1 MYPKNSGINK
11 HHRLF
16 IVTGEASGD
25 LHGANLIKALQK
37 EMPHTEILGIG
48 GPKMREA
55 GLKSVYDVEKLGVVG
70 ITEVLAHFKH
80 IWLAWQRAKEV
91 LLKSPPD
98 LFIPIDYPDFNLR
111 LASVA
116 RRKKVPV
123 LYYISPQIW
132 AWRKNRV
139 KTIARLVDKM
149 AIILPFEEKFYKNQG
164 VNVVFVGHP
173 LLDIMPLEQTEEQ
186 PLIGLLPGSRV
197 GEIRRILPIMLK
209 AASLIYRRSPE
220 FKFILPVASTL
231 DINWI
236 EQIVASNQPDF
247 PLTIVEDNDY
257 SFRQRC
263 CFLIVASGTATLE
276 TAILLKPFVI
286 VYSLSP
292 WSYILGK
299 KLVKVPYIGLVNWV
313 AGRKIIPE
321 FIQDQARPELIAQK
335 TLSLLA
341 NSEKLRQIKEELK
354 ILRASLGKSGVA
366 ERVARIAKEMV
377 QDNAGL

>member
-1 MYPKNSGINK
+1 M
-11 HHRLF
+11 RLF

-25 LHGANLIKALQK
+25 LHGAKLIEALQK
-37 EMPHTEILGIG
+37 EMPAIEILGIG
-48 GPKMREA
+48 GPQMREA
-55 GLKSVYDVEKLGVVG
+55 GLKSIYDVEKLGVVG
-70 ITEVLAHFKH
+70 ITEVLGHFKH

-91 LLKSPPD
+91 LLNTPID

-111 LASVA
+111 LAA
-116 RRKKVPV
+116 IAQRKKVPV
-123 LYYISPQIW
+123 LYYISPQVW

-149 AIILPFEEKFYKNQG
+149 AVILPFEEKFYKKYG

-173 LLDIMPLEQTEEQ
+173 LLDIMPLEQTEEE
-186 PLIGLLPGSRV
+186 PVIGLLPGSRV

-209 AASLIYRRSPE
+209 TASLIYKRSPE

-321 FIQDQARPELIAQK
+321 FIQHQARPELIAQK
-335 TLSLLA
+335 ILSLLA
-341 NSEKLRQIKEELK
+341 NPEKLRQIKKELK
-354 ILRASLGKSGVA
+354 LVRASLGKSGVA
-366 ERVARIAKEMV
+366 GRVARMAKEMV
-377 QDNAGL
+377 QGNAGL

>member
-1 MYPKNSGINK
+1 M
-11 HHRLF
+11 RLF

-25 LHGANLIKALQK
+25 LHGAKLIEALQK
-37 EMPHTEILGIG
+37 EMPAIEILGIG
-48 GPKMREA
+48 GPQMREA
-55 GLKSVYDVEKLGVVG
+55 GLKAIYDVEKLGVVG
-70 ITEVLAHFKH
+70 ITEVLGHFKH

-91 LLKSPPD
+91 LLNTPID

-111 LASVA
+111 LAA
-116 RRKKVPV
+116 IAQRKKVPV
-123 LYYISPQIW
+123 LYYISPQVW

-139 KTIARLVDKM
+139 KIIARLVDKM
-149 AIILPFEEKFYKNQG
+149 AVILPFEEKFYKKYG

-173 LLDIMPLEQTEEQ
+173 LLDIMPLEETEEE
-186 PLIGLLPGSRV
+186 PVIGLLPGSRV

-209 AASLIYRRSPE
+209 TASLIYKRSPE

-236 EQIVASNQPDF
+236 EQIMASNQPDF

-257 SFRQRC
+257 SLRQRC

-321 FIQDQARPELIAQK
+321 FIQHQARPELIAQK
-335 TLSLLA
+335 ILSLLA
-341 NSEKLRQIKEELK
+341 NPEKLRQIKKELK
-354 ILRASLGKSGVA
+354 LVRASLGKSGVA
-366 ERVARIAKEMV
+366 GRVARMAKEMV
-377 QDNAGL
+377 QGNAGL